1 MNDIVNLIIN
11 SSTSVVVIAYFIFRD
26 YKWNN
31 QLIQTL
37 TKIETL
43 LESLISYA
51 MNKGLALPEDHNVLL
66 NKLLEAL
73 RIDSYEPSQ
82 EPVSEELE
90 EILTRHPDAEF
101 VQLQINYA
109 DWDNPGVA
117 SKTNFDICRY
127 VIQYCSVDSCTGT
140 NAF

>member
-43 LESLISYA
+43 LE
-51 MNKGLALPEDHNVLL
+51 
-66 NKLLEAL
+66 
-73 RIDSYEPSQ
+73 
-82 EPVSEELE
+82 ELKDE
-90 EILTRHPDAEF
+90 
-101 VQLQINYA
+101 
-109 DWDNPGVA
+109 
-117 SKTNFDICRY
+117 NFKKR
-127 VIQYCSVDSCTGT
+127 S
-140 NAF
+140 